1 MTFKHKVHRIHIINI
16 YSEILED
23 LIIMFA
29 KVFCATQTMSTFD

>member
-1 MTFKHKVHRIHIINI
+1 MKSNQMIFKHKANV

-23 LIIMFA
+23 LIIMFT